1 MHQTLASFASALPSA
16 PRNTAPQQHTLQ
28 HQALQNRAL
37 QNYGRVSL
45 EARIATASP
54 HELVLLLYRRLAA
67 LLREARDGAEAR
79 DPARRLKATER
90 ALAIVEGLDA
100 TLDTDRG
107 GSVADGLH
115 QVYDLLRSRLLA
127 GDAAGLGEAL
137 ASTLAITEAW
147 ATITPGR
154 TPAAA

>member
-1 MHQTLASFASALPSA
+1 MLQTLAA
-16 PRNTAPQQHTLQ
+16 PRPTLQ
-28 HQALQNRAL
+28 QQALQNRAL

-45 EARIATASP
+45 EARISTASP

-67 LLREARDGAEAR
+67 LLREARDGAEAK

-100 TLDTDRG
+100 TLDIERG

-115 QVYDLLRSRLLA
+115 QVYDLLRARLLA

-137 ASTLAITEAW
+137 TSTEAIAEAW
-147 ATITPGR
+147 ATIAPR
-154 TPAAA
+154 RAPATA

>member
-1 MHQTLASFASALPSA
+1 MLQTALHHPMPRHMPASPVVA
-16 PRNTAPQQHTLQ
+16 PRQ
-28 HQALQNRAL
+28 AL

-45 EARIATASP
+45 EARVATASP
-54 HELVLLLYRRLAA
+54 HELILMLYRRLAA

-90 ALAIVEGLDA
+90 AIAIVEGLDA
-100 TLDTDRG
+100 TLDSERG

-127 GDAAGLGEAL
+127 GDAGGLGEAL
-137 ASTLAITEAW
+137 ASVDAIADAW
-147 ATITPGR
+147 QVIAPKVDGT
-154 TPAAA
+154 AAR